1 MTIRNVRYRSSSIKS
16 RYLSLQMLEILLIDR
31 LIDED
36 VMAIAWESS
45 IGTIWLPNMTEIH
58 QEMDVILNV
67 HKYGFQH
74 AVWTNPKE
82 GSVFSYV
89 APIERWPRAH
99 RCIIVISY
107 RGRPFSPPRSVKKKP
122 SSAVFFLLTE
132 VVLASKKDDRG
143 TKQVFLPC
151 RWENTVF

>member
-1 MTIRNVRYRSSSIKS
+1 
-16 RYLSLQMLEILLIDR
+16 MLEILLIDR

-89 APIERWPRAH
+89 APITNDYQWLPMINYKRDRTAH
-99 RCIIVISY
+99 LY
-107 RGRPFSPPRSVKKKP
+107 E
-122 SSAVFFLLTE
+122 TQ
-132 VVLASKKDDRG
+132 SK
-143 TKQVFLPC
+143 
-151 RWENTVF
+151 